1 MFLSSCIERR
11 WNIQIVTNGELERM
25 WKERVI
31 LLSSYVEELWKI
43 SYNLSEDS
51 RSCGQ
56 VSKRV
61 RDANYS
67 WLYCG
72 NQQGNYLLQLNWIYA
87 VTLLKVT
94 WNWKKRQYMFQVQ
107 QFTIPDCNTTSI
119 SAAVPT
125 FYFLILSKF
134 SIRSYVTIG
143 EVARQNLRHQVHFA
157 WDDYYCDVHKSTC
170 NCSGGLSKIFR
181 DLIWWKY

>member
-94 WNWKKRQYMFQVQ
+94 
-107 QFTIPDCNTTSI
+107 
-119 SAAVPT
+119 
-125 FYFLILSKF
+125 
-134 SIRSYVTIG
+134 
-143 EVARQNLRHQVHFA
+143 
-157 WDDYYCDVHKSTC
+157 
-170 NCSGGLSKIFR
+170 
-181 DLIWWKY
+181 